1 MCHQW
6 LSRLKLWVRTS
17 SWRDVIDTTLCDTVC
32 RWLATGRWFSP
43 GNPVSSTN
51 KTDHNTSIDYC
62 YVALNTITPN
72 KTKHLSLPTTAR
84 LTWRVSRAGKDLHIL
99 RNLNLSLVLVV
110 HCVQLH
116 VFMFLDQ
123 CCNVLQHFLVKTI
136 LGRVHICSHLFY
148 SRFMFYC
155 IKRVLFWKSSCRLT
169 VQQRVPLVEQK
180 QFTIPGYPSSPRFL
194 LRYFS
199 FLRFVLLT
207 FCCPLY
213 SSFNHCIVSSFWFTG
228 PEYSWTISRWTLNT
242 NQSINQSIN
251 LFD

>member
-1 MCHQW
+1 VIRFVGDLRQGVGFH
-6 LSRLKLWVRTS
+6 RVIRFPPPIKL
-17 SWRDVIDTTLCDTVC
+17 TTT
-32 RWLATGRWFSP
+32 
-43 GNPVSSTN
+43 
-51 KTDHNTSIDYC
+51 TSIDYC

-72 KTKHLSLPTTAR
+72 KTNISHYRKTAR

-99 RNLNLSLVLVV
+99 RNLNFSLVLVV

-123 CCNVLQHFLVKTI
+123 CYNVLQHFLVKTI
-136 LGRVHICSHLFY
+136 LERVHICSHLFY

-228 PEYSWTISRWTLNT
+228 PEYSWKISRWTLNT
-242 NQSINQSIN
+242 NQSINQSFWLMTSHH
-251 LFD
+251 LFGIFKLFL